1 MRIATL
7 QIAAKLGDVEGNI
20 QRADEVLANAVLKVH
35 GPSHGQKTGA
45 KIEEAG
51 LDMLVL
57 SEMAL
62 TGYNFPSLDAVKPY
76 VEPAGKGRTAAWA
89 RETAKRLQCIVCVG
103 YPEIE
108 ITTPKGGGEGET
120 QQEKYYNSLLIISP
134 TGSILH
140 NYRKTFLYYTD
151 ETWASEGSAELGCRN
166 LTLPLPPPDSKHVPD
181 IPETGNIDK
190 SSSIRAR
197 EIPTTFGICMDI
209 NPYRFEAPYSAFEFA
224 HRVLD
229 SRSELVIVS
238 MAWLTLLTRE
248 ELDALRGK
256 PEMDTFNYWIQR
268 FLPLIRER
276 IAYSSNPDRDHT
288 TKSTKDGGGDAD
300 EVEENRII
308 IVFANRAGEE
318 DGIPLA
324 RYAGTSAIIAVSQR
338 QHTPSSATSLLRNG
352 SITSQGE
359 EDDKQKQAD
368 SDFDVRILCWRML
381 GATSEGVCFADTAG
395 EPEMVFQLVKKA
407 G

>member
-20 QRADEVLANAVLKVH
+20 RRADEVLANATLKVEDPER
-35 GPSHGQKTGA
+35 GLKAGVSVD
-45 KIEEAG
+45 EAG
-51 LDMLVL
+51 LDILVL

-76 VEPAGKGRTAAWA
+76 AEPAGRGRTAVWA
-89 RETAKRLQCIVCVG
+89 KETAKRLGCIVCVG

-108 ITTPKGGGEGET
+108 TTESQEGGT
-120 QQEKYYNSLLIISP
+120 AQQAKYYNSLLMVSP
-134 TGSILH
+134 TGSVLH
-140 NYRKTFLYYTD
+140 NYRKAFLYYTD
-151 ETWASEGSAELGCRN
+151 ETWASEGSAELGFQKIALGLPQPSPASKSITELDDQS
-166 LTLPLPPPDSKHVPD
+166 LTIGS
-181 IPETGNIDK
+181 
-190 SSSIRAR
+190 R

-248 ELDALRGK
+248 ELDALSGR

-268 FLPLIRER
+268 FLPLINER
-276 IAYSSNPDRDHT
+276 IGYASNPDRDLASI
-288 TKSTKDGGGDAD
+288 KEGDGK
-300 EVEENRII
+300 EEEENQEKRII
-308 IVFANRAGEE
+308 LVFANRAGEE

-324 RYAGTSAIIAVSQR
+324 RYAGTSTIIAVSQLPR
-338 QHTPSSATSLLRNG
+338 RALSPGRSRSPSSLRKEGESSSDDDGG
-352 SITSQGE
+352 SKKKKT
-359 EDDKQKQAD
+359 
-368 SDFDVRILCWRML
+368 DFDVKILCWGML
-381 GATSEGVCFADTAG
+381 GATTEGVCFADTAG
-395 EPEMVFQLVKKA
+395 EPEMVFQLVRKA

>member
-20 QRADEVLANAVLKVH
+20 RRADEVLANAVLRIN
-35 GPSHGQKTGA
+35 GPKPGQKSSA
-45 KIEEAG
+45 RIVEAG

-89 RETAKRLQCIVCVG
+89 KETAKRLQCIVCVG

-108 ITTPKGGGEGET
+108 ITASEGGS
-120 QQEKYYNSLLIISP
+120 QQERYYNSLLIISP
-134 TGSILH
+134 TGSTLH

-151 ETWASEGSAELGCRN
+151 ETWASEGSAELGCQN
-166 LTLPLPPPDSKHVPD
+166 LTLSLPSPVSKHLSE
-181 IPETGNIDK
+181 IPETENINK
-190 SSSIRAR
+190 SLSIHTR

-229 SRSELVIVS
+229 TRSELVIVS

-248 ELDALRGK
+248 ELDMLRGK

-276 IAYSSNPDRDHT
+276 ISYSSNPNRDHA
-288 TKSTKDGGGDAD
+288 TKSTKDGGGAGSDT
-300 EVEENRII
+300 EERRII

-324 RYAGTSAIIAVSQR
+324 RYAGTSAIIAISQR
-338 QHTPSSATSLLRNG
+338 QHTPSSTTSLRNG
-352 SITSQGE
+352 VSTAEGDD
-359 EDDKQKQAD
+359 DDKQNQAD
-368 SDFDVRILCWRML
+368 SDFDVRILCWGML

-395 EPEMVFQLVKKA
+395 EPEMVFQLVRKA

>member
-1 MRIATL
+1 
-7 QIAAKLGDVEGNI
+7 
-20 QRADEVLANAVLKVH
+20 LANW
-35 GPSHGQKTGA
+35 
-45 KIEEAG
+45 
-51 LDMLVL
+51 
-57 SEMAL
+57 L

-89 RETAKRLQCIVCVG
+89 RETARRLQCIVCVG

-108 ITTPKGGGEGET
+108 FTTSEGEEGES
-120 QQEKYYNSLLIISP
+120 QQENYYNSLLIISP

-140 NYRKTFLYYTD
+140 NYRKAFLYYAD

-166 LTLPLPPPDSKHVPD
+166 LTLPLPSPASNHLPEVPESQD
-181 IPETGNIDK
+181 IDK
-190 SSSIRAR
+190 SLSIHTR
-197 EIPTTFGICMDI
+197 EISTTFGICMDI

-276 IAYSSNPDRDHT
+276 IAYSSNPDKDYT
-288 TKSTKDGGGDAD
+288 TKSLTDGGKDG
-300 EVEENRII
+300 VEEKRII
-308 IVFANRAGEE
+308 LVFANRAGEE

-338 QHTPSSATSLLRNG
+338 QYTPSTTTSLLRTENG
-352 SITSQGE
+352 LSEGE

-368 SDFDVRILCWRML
+368 SDFDVRILCWGML

-395 EPEMVFQLVKKA
+395 EPEMVFQLVRKA

>member
-7 QIAAKLGDVEGNI
+7 QIAARLGDVEGNI
-20 QRADEVLANAVLKVH
+20 RRADEVLANAVLKVN
-35 GPSHGQKTGA
+35 GLSPGQKTSA

-89 RETAKRLQCIVCVG
+89 RETARRLQCMICVG

-108 ITTPKGGGEGET
+108 FTISEEEGES
-120 QQEKYYNSLLIISP
+120 QQENYYNSLLIISP

-166 LTLPLPPPDSKHVPD
+166 LTLPLPSPASKHLPEVPESQD
-181 IPETGNIDK
+181 IDK
-190 SSSIRAR
+190 SLSIHTR
-197 EIPTTFGICMDI
+197 EISTTFGICMDI

-276 IAYSSNPDRDHT
+276 IAYSSNPDKDYT
-288 TKSTKDGGGDAD
+288 TKSLTDGGKDG
-300 EVEENRII
+300 VEEKRII
-308 IVFANRAGEE
+308 LVFANRAGEE

-338 QHTPSSATSLLRNG
+338 QHTPSTTTSLLRTENG
-352 SITSQGE
+352 LSEGE

-368 SDFDVRILCWRML
+368 SDFDVRILCWGML

-395 EPEMVFQLVKKA
+395 EPEMVFQLVRKA

>member
-20 QRADEVLANAVLKVH
+20 RRADEVLANATLKVNNPER
-35 GPSHGQKTGA
+35 GLKTTGV
-45 KIEEAG
+45 KIEDAG
-51 LDMLVL
+51 LDILVL
-57 SEMAL
+57 PEMAL

-76 VEPAGKGRTAAWA
+76 VEPAGKGRTGAWA
-89 RETAKRLQCIVCVG
+89 TETAKRLKCIVCVG
-103 YPEIE
+103 YPEME
-108 ITTPKGGGEGET
+108 IAKSEENGGG
-120 QQEKYYNSLLIISP
+120 QQEKYYNSLLIVNP

-151 ETWASEGSAELGCRN
+151 ETWASEGSAELGFRK
-166 LTLPLPPPDSKHVPD
+166 LTLALPSTLSKS
-181 IPETGNIDK
+181 ITEPENQ
-190 SSSIRAR
+190 SPSIRTR

-229 SRSELVIVS
+229 SRSELVIIS

-276 IAYSSNPDRDHT
+276 IEYTSDPDIDSSSKEAGRE
-288 TKSTKDGGGDAD
+288 GGN
-300 EVEENRII
+300 EEKRII
-308 IVFANRAGEE
+308 LVFANRRGEE
-318 DGIPLA
+318 DGNSLA
-324 RYAGTSAIIAVSQR
+324 RYAGTSTIIAVSQR
-338 QHTPSSATSLLRNG
+338 PRCTLSLGSLSQTRSRNENESS
-352 SITSQGE
+352 
-359 EDDKQKQAD
+359 EDERVDNEKT
-368 SDFDVRILCWRML
+368 DFDVKILCWGML
-381 GATSEGVCFADTAG
+381 GATSEGVCFADTTG
-395 EPEMVFQLVKKA
+395 EPEMVFQLARKA